1 MFTRQSI
8 FSILL
13 SIIFLFPLYLV
24 FINSFKFEN
33 DIINNP
39 GSLPEIYTLKN
50 YLSIFLK
57 SNDLLINSFTNS
69 LIFTSISIVFV
80 LILSSML
87 AFSIHFLNKKLQ
99 NLIFIFLLLGLI
111 LPTPIILIPVFTIL
125 KFVKLNNTFIGLILF
140 FSAYY
145 LPFGTLVFRGFMKNI
160 PQEMIEASFIDGAN
174 FFICY
179 FKIVLPIL
187 KPAAAS
193 VIIITGTWVWNDFL
207 NPLILLGPL
216 QGTTV
221 TVGLYRMV
229 GQYSINFGELY
240 AFMVLI
246 SLPVLIAYLFLQ
258 KYFIEGLLAGSTK

>member
-1 MFTRQSI
+1 MF
-8 FSILL
+8 
-13 SIIFLFPLYLV
+13 
-24 FINSFKFEN
+24 
-33 DIINNP
+33 
-39 GSLPEIYTLKN
+39 N
-50 YLSIFLK
+50 YLSIFIK
-57 SNDLLINSFTNS
+57 SNDLLLNSFTNS
-69 LIFTSISIVFV
+69 LLFTSLSILFV

-87 AFSIHFLNKKLQ
+87 AFSIHFLNKKIQ
-99 NLIFIFLLLGLI
+99 NLIFVFLLLGLI

-125 KFVKLNNTFIGLILF
+125 KFLKLNNTFFGLILF

-179 FKIVLPIL
+179 FKIILPIL

-246 SLPVLIAYLFLQ
+246 SLPVLVAYLFLQ
-258 KYFIEGLLAGSTK
+258 KYFIQGLLAGSSK

>member
-1 MFTRQSI
+1 MFYRQAFISI
-8 FSILL
+8 FL

-24 FINSFKFEN
+24 FVNSFKFEN
-33 DIINNP
+33 DILNNP
-39 GSLPEIYTLKN
+39 ASFPELFTFNN
-50 YLSIFLK
+50 YINIFVK
-57 SNDLLINSFTNS
+57 SNDLLSNSLTNS
-69 LIFTSISIVFV
+69 IIFTSLSIIFV
-80 LILSSML
+80 LVLSSML
-87 AFSIHFLNKKLQ
+87 AFSIHFLSKKIQ
-99 NLIFIFLLLGLI
+99 NIIFIFLLLGLI

-125 KFVKLNNTFIGLILF
+125 KFVNLNNTFIGLILF
-140 FSAYY
+140 FAAYY

-160 PQEMIEASFIDGAN
+160 PKEMIEASFIDGAN
-174 FFICY
+174 FIVCY
-179 FKIVLPIL
+179 LKIILPIL
-187 KPAAAS
+187 KPASAS

-216 QGTTV
+216 EGTTV

-258 KYFIEGLLAGSTK
+258 KYFIEGLLAGSGK

>member
-1 MFTRQSI
+1 MLYRQL
-8 FSILL
+8 LL
-13 SIIFLFPLYLV
+13 SIILSLIFLFPLYLV
-24 FINSFKFEN
+24 FVNSFKFES
-33 DIINNP
+33 DILNNP
-39 GSLPEIYTLKN
+39 ASFPELYTLNN
-50 YLSIFLK
+50 YLSIFIK
-57 SNDLLINSFTNS
+57 SNDLLLNSFTNS
-69 LIFTSISIVFV
+69 LLFTSLSILFV

-87 AFSIHFLNKKLQ
+87 AFSIHFLNKKIQ
-99 NLIFIFLLLGLI
+99 NLIFVFLLLGLI

-125 KFVKLNNTFIGLILF
+125 KFLKLNNTYFGLILF

-174 FFICY
+174 FLICY
-179 FKIVLPIL
+179 FKIILAIL

-258 KYFIEGLLAGSTK
+258 KYFIQGLLAGSSK